1 MEYRLWCNQSLR
13 GCPILAGR
21 AGIETR
27 ADPWIAHRIRDESDF
42 SEVKGQYHVRRA
54 VEVAAARLARAKS
67 PSAAKQAEPASTPTT
82 KPEPQPVDDVKQ
94 LKAKLHNLRGMLEM
108 ITDPRSIVNQQRLLA
123 EIEAIQ
129 ALAAK
134 L

>member
-1 MEYRLWCNQSLR
+1 
-13 GCPILAGR
+13 
-21 AGIETR
+21 
-27 ADPWIAHRIRDESDF
+27 
-42 SEVKGQYHVRRA
+42 
-54 VEVAAARLARAKS
+54 
-67 PSAAKQAEPASTPTT
+67 
-82 KPEPQPVDDVKQ
+82 
-94 LKAKLHNLRGMLEM
+94 MLEM